1 MNLFRIFLVESF
13 ILLQSFR
20 DGVTLVIAIITLN
33 CLLHLLQEHH
43 LTRRLAF
50 TNSLRIRQDCENR
63 SADDWCWE
71 TFLPLLFRREPP
83 RGDFDWKPGID
94 RDCVHVCSSGG

>member
-1 MNLFRIFLVESF
+1 MMMMMM
-13 ILLQSFR
+13 
-20 DGVTLVIAIITLN
+20 AMMMTLN
-33 CLLHLLQEHH
+33 CLLHVLQEHH

-63 SADDWCWE
+63 SADDWYWE

-83 RGDFDWKPGID
+83 PGDFDLDTGILSVTT
-94 RDCVHVCSSGG
+94 CTLTSAYASSDISEM